1 MVCVFASLHS
11 ILRVAHRR
19 RNRLGRP
26 LGKVAFGSAFRVGVA
41 ADCHSCF
48 PAFFSFALEFLII
61 IIIIFAEL
69 DHETHPR
76 PPANGCEMGVELVS
90 PR

>member
-1 MVCVFASLHS
+1 MVCVLVFLHS

-19 RNRLGRP
+19 RNRLGRR
-26 LGKVAFGSAFRVGVA
+26 LGKVAFGSAFRVRVA

-61 IIIIFAEL
+61 IIIIAEL
-69 DHETHPR
+69 DHETHSR
-76 PPANGCEMGVELVS
+76 APANGCEMGVELVS